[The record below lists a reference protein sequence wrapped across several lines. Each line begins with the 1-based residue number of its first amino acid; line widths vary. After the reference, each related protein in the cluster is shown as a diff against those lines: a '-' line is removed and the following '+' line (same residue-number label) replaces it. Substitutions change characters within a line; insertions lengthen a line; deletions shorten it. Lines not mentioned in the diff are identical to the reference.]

1 MKRFFGW
8 WMAVCVVLAGCC
20 GCGRQGLPV
29 PEFPLEAGVVE
40 TALERAGLPWTIA
53 AEESWAE
60 GQTVYTLH
68 DPEGR
73 MVAIVSSTGEPQG
86 RMLRLSF
93 LPSEN
98 DPYGVSVSLP
108 RQDWEKAVVLGTILY
123 GGFAEEREVYTAFLA
138 TRNEKS
144 AAVQQGEPPSGA
156 RKTYEAVTEWKS
168 EIRGTGCAVRIG
180 QPRADAPE
188 SDLLLILFCPAD
200 Q

>member
-29 PEFPLEAGVVE
+29 PEFPLEADVVE
-40 TALERAGLPWTIA
+40 AALERAGLPWTIA

-60 GQTVYTLH
+60 GHTVHTLH

-108 RQDWEKAVVLGTILY
+108 AQDWEKAVILGTILY

-138 TRNEKS
+138 TRNDKS
-144 AAVQQGEPPSGA
+144 AAVQRGEPARAKPTKRLPNGKAKSGGLVVWCVSGSRA
-156 RKTYEAVTEWKS
+156 PMR
-168 EIRGTGCAVRIG
+168 RNRI
-180 QPRADAPE
+180 
-188 SDLLLILFCPAD
+188 CC
-200 Q
+200 